1 MSSWTYYNKLYLQ
14 TRRQLKSFNETNPDF
29 IGEIEEFLETPHEL
43 MDTATS
49 TTRILQRNPQFVFF
63 GYPSFYLKDPDADRD
78 KGLTDSLRLKKL

>member
-1 MSSWTYYNKLYLQ
+1 MSSWTYYNKLYLP

-43 MDTATS
+43 MDAATS

-63 GYPSFYLKDPDADRD
+63 GYPSFYLKDQAADGD
-78 KGLTDSLRLKKL
+78 KGFYELILQGF